1 MRSIGPIRCPT
12 CAGSPLT
19 DTRPAR
25 ISSSMSRREPI
36 PDSARTLCN
45 LGESS
50 SGSGRMCRGN
60 RRLGSPAS
68 RPTAACTGQLGI
80 RSSSGT
86 SRSGRGVRGPRP
98 RLRPGGPPGANSAPA
113 SNPPGCPSCAASPS
127 CEICPSSAPWL
138 SCPSWPAGSPDCPEP
153 VDSAAPNLSPS
164 TPKAGGA
171 PAPCL

>member
-1 MRSIGPIRCPT
+1 MGLRRNGRPLIRIRSIGPIRCPT

-50 SGSGRMCRGN
+50 SGNGRICRGK
-60 RRLGSPAS
+60 RRRGSPAS
-68 RPTAACTGQLGI
+68 RPTAACTGQLGM

-98 RLRPGGPPGANSAPA
+98 RLRPGGPPGENSAPT
-113 SNPPGCPSCAASPS
+113 SNPSGRPSCASEP
-127 CEICPSSAPWL
+127 
-138 SCPSWPAGSPDCPEP
+138 SCPSR
-153 VDSAAPNLSPS
+153 PS
-164 TPKAGGA
+164 WAIRPS
-171 PAPCL
+171 